1 MTKKAESQDLKALI
15 KENKERVKRISEIA
29 LESIGDREF
38 VEGEIT
44 INAFGKE
51 EKMIFKTGELEKLKR
66 IVGMYI
72 DNELTVSV
80 EMMWAGSGSIR
91 YGFRLELE
99 K

>member
-1 MTKKAESQDLKALI
+1 
-15 KENKERVKRISEIA
+15 VKRISEIA
-29 LESIGDREF
+29 LESITDREF
-38 VEGEIT
+38 TLGEIN
-44 INAFGKE
+44 IVAYGKE
-51 EKMIFKTGELEKLKR
+51 EKMTYGMGELEKLRR
-66 IVGMYI
+66 IVSMYI